1 MNFFLAP
8 INLAIAR
15 RRVSSRARR
24 TLARAPRATTA
35 AAMSIATFTTL
46 SALAPVRRSAVR
58 RSAPARVATPPRRG
72 ATRDARAPV
81 ATTTRA
87 LPLDYLDHAAPSS
100 FAYQLA
106 ANANELVDG
115 CGVNGTC
122 GNVEAPPF
130 ALIGGAIVI
139 SAAVLF
145 SVRDV

>member
-1 MNFFLAP
+1 
-8 INLAIAR
+8 
-15 RRVSSRARR
+15 
-24 TLARAPRATTA
+24 
-35 AAMSIATFTTL
+35 MSIATFTTL

-58 RSAPARVATPPRRG
+58 RSAPARVASPRRG
-72 ATRDARAPV
+72 ATRDVRPAD
-81 ATTTRA
+81 ATTTMRA
-87 LPLDYLDHAAPSS
+87 LPLDFDHDAPAS

-130 ALIGGAIVI
+130 ALIGGAVVI

-145 SVRDV
+145 SVRDER